1 MNETYS
7 STSSSNKL
15 DNFDVSKYNILNI
28 SPVCFKNYHLCFHN
42 VKLSKK
48 EEPHIIED
56 ILLDG
61 KSITNYM
68 TYNSIDIQFHF
79 AEYTINGTR
88 N

>member
-1 MNETYS
+1 MNETHL
-7 STSSSNKL
+7 TKQF
-15 DNFDVSKYNILNI
+15 DNFDVLKYNILNI

-48 EEPHIIED
+48 EQPDIIED

-61 KSITNYM
+61 QTITNYM
-68 TYNSIDIQFHF
+68 TYNSIDIPFHF